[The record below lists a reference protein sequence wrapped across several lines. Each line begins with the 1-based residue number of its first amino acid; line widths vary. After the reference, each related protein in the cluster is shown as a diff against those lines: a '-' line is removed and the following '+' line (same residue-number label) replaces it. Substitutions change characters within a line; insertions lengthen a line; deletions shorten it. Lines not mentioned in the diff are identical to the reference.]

1 MSDSSLTSPSVVLIS
16 GSLPRKWLR
25 LEDIHQFLVAYVQT
39 HSRNQLAKDL
49 EIMFENYVEGFEAA
63 CVVSRNAKKFRPGDT
78 AMQRAGDVLYRP
90 QHYHMNIEEGLDLS
104 GKTPTALVQRLVPS
118 VFKEPKN
125 ILYTLD
131 AREMRD
137 PEHKTE
143 AGRAAGMRLAAQ
155 IDSDLISMVTQ
166 RATNVITMADSTT
179 GSQGR
184 DLWNCAAGIDATM
197 TAIGVPQGINRRS
210 FWNPFN
216 YKDLAGELGHRAY
229 AQGATLTAY
238 EKAQIPPVASFD
250 SYKTDISGRVP
261 KGTATS
267 LTLAA
272 EPAHKVEAK
281 DANDMPVD
289 TNMVENAMSKDLRNA
304 VAKNLGA
311 SGAAKYLKANSDY
324 ANVYNKVLNKN
335 IANKLNKA
343 SSEASP
349 ELINTVVL
357 SRKPSDV
364 KRIWSALDDKGKD
377 AMRAAYVSK
386 IAEKAGD
393 SPAKFITEV
402 NKLKSQSGGEIYN
415 TIFSGKH
422 MKELD
427 ALHEVLQQ
435 TARSDTANVVT
446 QTGQSQANRIRTIGA
461 TATLGV
467 SMGLEAGFGA
477 MMRLYESKAARNAL
491 LRLANTKAGTPAYE
505 RALNNAANAI
515 RPILSSQITAE
526 Q

>member
-1 MSDSSLTSPSVVLIS
+1 
-16 GSLPRKWLR
+16 
-25 LEDIHQFLVAYVQT
+25 
-39 HSRNQLAKDL
+39 
-49 EIMFENYVEGFEAA
+49 MFENYVEGFEAA

-104 GKTPTALVQRLVPS
+104 SKTPTALVQRLVPS

-289 TNMVENAMSKDLRNA
+289 NRQGTITVSVTIPTAPTNLVSLLKTLTPSSGTLAPFFDTVNNKMVVFNENKTLFFKLSIVGTWPSGTANRSMQLTFSGSVPDTLVSSRNA
-304 VAKNLGA
+304 ATTTDNILLATFFSVDKDGFLATNGSTLTIQ
-311 SGAAKYLKANSDY
+311 SNGAAFTATTIK
-324 ANVYNKVLNKN
+324 
-335 IANKLNKA
+335 I
-343 SSEASP
+343 
-349 ELINTVVL
+349 
-357 SRKPSDV
+357 
-364 KRIWSALDDKGKD
+364 
-377 AMRAAYVSK
+377 
-386 IAEKAGD
+386 IAE
-393 SPAKFITEV
+393 
-402 NKLKSQSGGEIYN
+402 Q
-415 TIFSGKH
+415 
-422 MKELD
+422 
-427 ALHEVLQQ
+427 
-435 TARSDTANVVT
+435 
-446 QTGQSQANRIRTIGA
+446 
-461 TATLGV
+461 
-467 SMGLEAGFGA
+467 
-477 MMRLYESKAARNAL
+477 
-491 LRLANTKAGTPAYE
+491 
-505 RALNNAANAI
+505 
-515 RPILSSQITAE
+515 
-526 Q
+526 

>member
-1 MSDSSLTSPSVVLIS
+1 MLFSA
-16 GSLPRKWLR
+16 
-25 LEDIHQFLVAYVQT
+25 DIHLYREYLYWFIAEVGMCDCLDFISVIRDVNSTAGIVALRISLCDNQT
-39 HSRNQLAKDL
+39 VILAEHNSLNQLAKDL

-104 GKTPTALVQRLVPS
+104 SKTPTALVQRLVPS

-289 TNMVENAMSKDLRNA
+289 NRQGTITVSVTIPTAPTNLVSLLKTLTPSSGTLAPFFDTVNNKMVVFNENKTLFFKLSIVGTWPSGTANRSMQLTFSGSVPDTLVSSRNA
-304 VAKNLGA
+304 ATTTDNILLATFFSVDKDGFLATNGSTLTIQ
-311 SGAAKYLKANSDY
+311 SNGAAFTATTIK
-324 ANVYNKVLNKN
+324 
-335 IANKLNKA
+335 I
-343 SSEASP
+343 
-349 ELINTVVL
+349 
-357 SRKPSDV
+357 
-364 KRIWSALDDKGKD
+364 
-377 AMRAAYVSK
+377 
-386 IAEKAGD
+386 IAE
-393 SPAKFITEV
+393 
-402 NKLKSQSGGEIYN
+402 Q
-415 TIFSGKH
+415 
-422 MKELD
+422 
-427 ALHEVLQQ
+427 
-435 TARSDTANVVT
+435 
-446 QTGQSQANRIRTIGA
+446 
-461 TATLGV
+461 
-467 SMGLEAGFGA
+467 
-477 MMRLYESKAARNAL
+477 
-491 LRLANTKAGTPAYE
+491 
-505 RALNNAANAI
+505 
-515 RPILSSQITAE
+515 
-526 Q
+526 